1 MMKGGV
7 RSFAL
12 VRGHVERDDLREAGH
27 TLRRRVAAACYRER
41 ENTAM
46 WAGGIDGVRGT
57 LA

>member
-27 TLRRRVAAACYRER
+27 TLRRQVAAACYRER
-41 ENTAM
+41 
-46 WAGGIDGVRGT
+46 
-57 LA
+57 